1 MLGHERGVE
10 VRIVKLEARSGLDA
24 GSQVFPHPGVRNDH
38 MAQSP
43 AVEQG
48 FGRAAV
54 DQDFGPVGVFERRRG
69 VGLDPNFGACG
80 K

>member
-1 MLGHERGVE
+1 
-10 VRIVKLEARSGLDA
+10 
-24 GSQVFPHPGVRNDH
+24 

-48 FGRAAV
+48 FGWAAV

-80 K
+80 KVGSVEMIDAGSTAPKNITSFAT